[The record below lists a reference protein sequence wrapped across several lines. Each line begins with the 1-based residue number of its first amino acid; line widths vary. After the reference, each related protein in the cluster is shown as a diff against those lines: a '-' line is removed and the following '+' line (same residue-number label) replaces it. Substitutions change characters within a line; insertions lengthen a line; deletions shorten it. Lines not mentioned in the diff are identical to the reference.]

1 MPLKTRVREIAQ
13 VGSACTFV
21 LGALLACG
29 MTPAKTVASY
39 KNPVFDGK
47 APGPTLVTTTVDCSK
62 SAGESR
68 PVAQDFQA
76 LLNKKIGQQQK
87 AGVGFQSKEILCSTL
102 ATDKML
108 SPRVSDDEARSADF
122 WKSRPAFGELTNNTG
137 AQYGVKSL
145 LVPIIVAEEA
155 CSRDTET
162 MRDSQGRVIAT
173 TESSHVT
180 CGPNG
185 YLDVGVFLVSTEGV
199 ILWKS
204 SGVLMGNGDHTKEL
218 EQLLATMPSAS
229 ADGSGDAPAADAT
242 DTKAD
247 DQVAMK
253 ETSTQKDPDAKAI
266 KGAAKDPDAKAVKG
280 TAKANVSAL
289 TTAPKGTADD
299 AAVDFTSVLANMD
312 SKAPADCKTFA
323 KTSCDRSKGSI
334 ATRQAICK
342 GYVDAVN
349 VVSKQST
356 SKQTCSA
363 MLKNV
368 PKN

>member
-1 MPLKTRVREIAQ
+1 MPLQIREIAQ
-13 VGSACTFV
+13 VGFSCSFV

-29 MTPAKTVASY
+29 MQPAKTVAAY

-62 SAGESR
+62 TPSESR

-108 SPRVSDDEARSADF
+108 SPRVSDDEARSAAF
-122 WKSRPAFGELTNNTG
+122 WKSRPAFGELTDKAG
-137 AQYGVKSL
+137 QQYQVKSL

-185 YLDVGVFLVSTEGV
+185 FVDVGVFLVATDGT

-204 SGVLMGNGDHTKEL
+204 SGVLQGNGDHTSEL
-218 EQLLATMPSAS
+218 EQLLATMPKAS
-229 ADGSGDAPAADAT
+229 AEGAGDAPADEAKSDDA
-242 DTKAD
+242 
-247 DQVAMK
+247 VAVK
-253 ETSTQKDPDAKAI
+253 ETSTSTTQQKDPDAKVVKDPDAKAI
-266 KGAAKDPDAKAVKG
+266 KGG
-280 TAKANVSAL
+280 AKANVSAL
-289 TTAPKGTADD
+289 TTAPKGAASSDD
-299 AAVDFTSVLANMD
+299 AAVDFKSTLANMD
-312 SKAPADCKTFA
+312 PKAPADCKTFA
-323 KTSCDRSKGSI
+323 KTSCDRSKGPP

-349 VVSKQST
+349 VVTKQST
-356 SKQTCSA
+356 APQTCSA

-368 PKN
+368 PKS

>member
-1 MPLKTRVREIAQ
+1 MPRKIREIAQ
-13 VGSACTFV
+13 VGGACTFV

-29 MTPAKTVASY
+29 MQPAKTVAAY

-62 SAGESR
+62 NPSESR

-76 LLNKKIGQQQK
+76 MLNKKIGQGQQK

-108 SPRVSDDEARSADF
+108 SPRVSDDEARSADY
-122 WKSRPAFGELTNNTG
+122 WKSRPAFGELTDRTG
-137 AQYGVKSL
+137 QQYGVKSL

-185 YLDVGVFLVSTEGV
+185 YLDVGVFLVASDGT

-204 SGVLMGNGDHTKEL
+204 SGVLQGNGDHTKEL
-218 EQLLATMPSAS
+218 EQLLATMPNAS
-229 ADGSGDAPAADAT
+229 AEGSGDAPAATAST
-242 DTKAD
+242 DD
-247 DQVAMK
+247 SQVAMK
-253 ETSTQKDPDAKAI
+253 ETSTQKDT
-266 KGAAKDPDAKAVKG
+266 KDPPPKG
-280 TAKANVSAL
+280 GAKANVSAL
-289 TTAPKGTADD
+289 TSAKVTADD
-299 AAVDFTSVLANMD
+299 AVDLGSVLANMD

-323 KTSCDRSKGSI
+323 KTSCERAKGPA

-349 VVSKQST
+349 VVSKQSSAKT
-356 SKQTCSA
+356 TCSA

-368 PKN
+368 PKA

>member
-1 MPLKTRVREIAQ
+1 MPRKIREIAQ
-13 VGSACTFV
+13 VGGACTFV

-29 MTPAKTVASY
+29 MQPAKTVAAY

-62 SAGESR
+62 SPSESR

-76 LLNKKIGQQQK
+76 MLNKKIGQGQQK

-108 SPRVSDDEARSADF
+108 SPRVSDDEARSADY
-122 WKSRPAFGELTNNTG
+122 WKSRPAFGELTDRTG
-137 AQYGVKSL
+137 SQYGVKSL

-185 YLDVGVFLVSTEGV
+185 YLDVGVFLVATDGT

-204 SGVLMGNGDHTKEL
+204 SGVLQGNGDHTKEL
-218 EQLLATMPSAS
+218 EQLLATMPNAS
-229 ADGSGDAPAADAT
+229 AEGSTDAPAASTGST
-242 DTKAD
+242 DD
-247 DQVAMK
+247 SQVAMK
-253 ETSTQKDPDAKAI
+253 ETSTQKDPAP
-266 KGAAKDPDAKAVKG
+266 KGG
-280 TAKANVSAL
+280 AKANVSSL
-289 TTAPKGTADD
+289 TTAPKTADE
-299 AAVDFTSVLANMD
+299 AVDFGSVLANMD

-323 KTSCDRSKGSI
+323 KTSCERAKGPA
-334 ATRQAICK
+334 ATRQAVCK

-349 VVSKQST
+349 VVSKQS
-356 SKQTCSA
+356 SAKATCSA

-368 PKN
+368 PKA

>member
-1 MPLKTRVREIAQ
+1 MPLKNFREIVQ

-29 MTPAKTVASY
+29 MNPPKTVAAY

-62 SAGESR
+62 TPSESR
-68 PVAQDFQA
+68 AVAQDFQA
-76 LLNKKIGQQQK
+76 MLNKKINQQK
-87 AGVGFQSKEILCSTL
+87 TGVGFQSKEILCSTL

-108 SPRVSDDEARSADF
+108 SPRVSDDEARSADY
-122 WKSRPAFGELTNNTG
+122 WKSRPAFGELTDKVG
-137 AQYGVKSL
+137 QQYGVKSM

-185 YLDVGVFLVSTEGV
+185 YLDVGVFLVGTDGT

-204 SGVLMGNGDHTKEL
+204 SGILMGNGDHTKEL

-229 ADGSGDAPAADAT
+229 ADGASEGSADGADSKSDDA
-242 DTKAD
+242 
-247 DQVAMK
+247 VAMK
-253 ETSTQKDPDAKAI
+253 ETSTQKDPDAKVVKN
-266 KGAAKDPDAKAVKG
+266 KGNG
-280 TAKANVSAL
+280 NVSAL
-289 TTAPKGTADD
+289 TTAPKGGDD
-299 AAVDFTSVLANMD
+299 GAVDFSAQLANMD
-312 SKAPADCKTFA
+312 AKAPADCKAFA
-323 KTSCDRSKGSI
+323 KTSCERSKGP
-334 ATRQAICK
+334 ANTRQQICK

-349 VVSKQST
+349 VVSKQQNA
-356 SKQTCSA
+356 KATCSA

-368 PKN
+368 PKS